1 MATSLDKRRSV
12 AYFSPCT
19 PDPRGT
25 GWEQRAYS
33 LLHGYSTFM
42 DVHLWFMPT
51 IDNPDLARLGPVNEL
66 VHSVTAF
73 YPNLFN
79 DPGLGLQRRLVA
91 HLQSVDVAHVFR
103 FPQLAANVAHGCV
116 VWDIDELPWT
126 AKRHADGVASTP
138 SSHMDPVYA
147 RGAQKSRV
155 VLACS
160 AREKLPGA
168 RRFVVMPNVAPLPSI
183 DAYAPVERD
192 SSLLFV
198 GNLNYA
204 PNVDALEFFQNEV
217 LPPLVDLVPEV
228 RIVVVGRAPASDE
241 ALAAV
246 NRLRRSPQITVVFD
260 APDCTA
266 YYQRCAAAIAP
277 IRVGGGTRIK
287 IVEAFAHRRPVVS
300 TTKGCEG
307 LDVVDGT
314 HLLVADEPKRFAQ
327 HCALLLRDEDE
338 AQRLAQAGFERY
350 ESTHT
355 QGVIDASLRRMIDEL
370 FAAKS

>member
-1 MATSLDKRRSV
+1 
-12 AYFSPCT
+12 
-19 PDPRGT
+19 
-25 GWEQRAYS
+25 
-33 LLHGYSTFM
+33 M

-51 IDNPDLARLGPVNEL
+51 LDNPDLSRLGAVNGI
-66 VHSVTAF
+66 VRSATAF

-79 DPGLGLQRRLVA
+79 DPALGLQRRLVSQ
-91 HLQSVDVAHVFR
+91 LQSVDVAHVFR
-103 FPQLAANVAHGCV
+103 FPQLAANIAHGCV

-126 AKRHADGVASTP
+126 AKRLAAGVTSASP
-138 SSHMDPVYA
+138 PPAQLDPAYV

-155 VLACS
+155 VLGCS

-168 RRFVVMPNVAPLPSI
+168 RRFVVMPNVAASPLI
-183 DAYAPVERD
+183 DDAAPVARD

-204 PNVDALEFFQNEV
+204 PNVDALEFFQNEI
-217 LPPLVDLVPEV
+217 LPLLVSLVPDV
-228 RIVVVGRAPASDE
+228 RVTVVGRAPASDE

-246 NRLRRSPQITVVFD
+246 NRLRRSPQITVVLD
-260 APDCTA
+260 APDCTP
-266 YYQRCAAAIAP
+266 YYLRCAAAIAP

-314 HLLVADEPKRFAQ
+314 HLLVADDPKRFAEQ
-327 HCALLLRDEDE
+327 CALLLHDEPQ
-338 AQRLAQAGFERY
+338 AQRVARAGFDY
-350 ESTHT
+350 FESTHT
-355 QGVIDASLRRMIDEL
+355 QQVIDASLRQIADEL
-370 FAAKS
+370 FSSGQ

>member
-1 MATSLDKRRSV
+1 
-12 AYFSPCT
+12 
-19 PDPRGT
+19 
-25 GWEQRAYS
+25 
-33 LLHGYSTFM
+33 M

-51 IDNPDLARLGPVNEL
+51 IDNPDLARLGPVNAI
-66 VHSVTAF
+66 VRSVTAF

-79 DPGLGLQRRLVA
+79 DPALGLQHRLMSQ
-91 HLQSVDVAHVFR
+91 LQAVDVAHVFR
-103 FPQLAANVAHGCV
+103 FPQLAANIAHGCV

-126 AKRHADGVASTP
+126 AKRLAAGVTSASAP
-138 SSHMDPVYA
+138 AAQLDPAYA

-155 VLACS
+155 VLGCS
-160 AREKLPGA
+160 ARETLPGA
-168 RRFVVMPNVAPLPSI
+168 RRFVVVPNVAPLPSG
-183 DAYAPVERD
+183 DSAAPFEQD
-192 SSLLFV
+192 SSLLFI

-217 LPPLVDLVPEV
+217 LPLLVDLVPDV

-246 NRLRRSPQITVVFD
+246 NRLRRSPQITVVFN
-260 APDCTA
+260 APDCTP
-266 YYQRCAAAIAP
+266 YYHRCAVAIAP

-314 HLLVADEPKRFAQ
+314 HLLVADEPKRFAE
-327 HCALLLRDEDE
+327 HCALLLRDDAQ
-338 AQRLAQAGFERY
+338 AQRLAQAGFEHF
-350 ESTHT
+350 ESRHK
-355 QGVIDASLRRMIDEL
+355 QGVIDASLRQMIDEL
-370 FAAKS
+370 FAARP